1 VWWDPSISP
10 SSLLIYS
17 GDMFPEWKGD
27 ALIGALSGEALI
39 HVRIRGDQAAK
50 ADQWA
55 MGARIRAVDQGPR
68 GEVYLLQDGDS
79 GGRLLR
85 LEPKR

>member
-1 VWWDPSISP
+1 
-10 SSLLIYS
+10 
-17 GDMFPEWKGD
+17 
-27 ALIGALSGEALI
+27 LI
-39 HVRIRGDQAAK
+39 HVRIRGDQASK

-68 GEVYLLQDGDS
+68 GEVYLLEDGDS